1 MTINLTQGLHRSV
14 QRNPQGLATVFQGR
28 RQTFATLADRV
39 ARLAT
44 ALRAAGMETGDR
56 IGMLAMNSDRYLE
69 YYFAVPWGG
78 GIVNPCNIRWS
89 AAEVAYSLDDCDTR
103 ILIVDDTFLAMA
115 ADLKVRSKSLKL
127 LIHAGDGP
135 TPEGMLSYEAI
146 LAAAEPMP
154 DMRRAGDD
162 VMGVFYTG
170 GTTGFP
176 KGVALTHGSIFA
188 SSLAL
193 TADLAWPQAAIYLHA
208 APMFHMA
215 DTAFGFAQVI
225 RGGAHVIIP
234 SFTPQGVLQA
244 LQDEKVTTV
253 LLVPT
258 MIQMTFDHPD
268 VAKYD
273 LSALGTVIYGASPIS
288 EAVLKRAMAAVPAAG
303 FVQAYGMTELSPVA
317 TVLTTEWHVL
327 EGARAGR
334 LRAAGRAAL
343 CCEVRIVDTEG
354 NEVPRGTVGEVA
366 VRGPNV
372 MQGYWN
378 QPELTA
384 NAVRDGWMHTGDG
397 AYMDDE
403 GFIYVVDRM
412 KDMIVSGGENVYS
425 AEVENALMQHR
436 GVAMCAVI
444 AVPDP
449 KWGERVHAVIVK
461 RAGVAVAEDE
471 LVAHCRELIAGYKCP
486 RSVEFR
492 DALPISGAG
501 KILKA
506 QLRDPYWAD
515 AARKVN

>member
-1 MTINLTQGLHRSV
+1 MTINLTQGLHRAL
-14 QRNPQGLATVFQGR
+14 QRDPDGIATVFQGR
-28 RQTFATLADRV
+28 RQSFAVFADRV
-39 ARLAT
+39 ARLAA
-44 ALRAAGMETGDR
+44 ALRAVGMATGDR
-56 IGMLAMNSDRYLE
+56 VGMLALNSDRYLE
-69 YYFAVPWGG
+69 YYLAVPWGG
-78 GIVNPCNIRWS
+78 GIVNPCNVRWS

-115 ADLKVRSKSLKL
+115 GDLKQRSKSLQT
-127 LIHAGDGP
+127 LIHVGDGP
-135 TPEGMLSYEAI
+135 APEGMLSYEAI
-146 LAAAEPMP
+146 LAAAEPME
-154 DMRRAGDD
+154 DRRRSGDD

-176 KGVALTHGSIFA
+176 KGVALTHGGIYV
-188 SSLAL
+188 SSLSI
-193 TADLAWPQAAIYLHA
+193 TAELDWPQEAVYLHA

-215 DTAFGFAQVI
+215 DTAFGFAQII
-225 RGGAHVIIP
+225 RGGTHVIIP
-234 SFTPQGVLQA
+234 AFTPPAVLQA
-244 LQDEKVTTV
+244 MQDEKVTTV

-258 MIQMTFDHPD
+258 MIQMTVDHPD
-268 VAKYD
+268 IAKYD
-273 LSALGTVIYGASPIS
+273 LSHLRAVVYGASPIS
-288 EAVLKRAMAAVPAAG
+288 EAVLRRAMAAFPGAG
-303 FVQAYGMTELSPVA
+303 FMQAYGMTELSPVA
-317 TVLTTEWHVL
+317 TLLTPDWHVL
-327 EGARAGR
+327 DGPKAGR

-343 CCEVRIVDTEG
+343 HCEVRIVDDEG
-354 NEVPRGTVGEVA
+354 REVPRGTVGEVA

-372 MQGYWN
+372 MKEYWN
-378 QPELTA
+378 QPALTA

-425 AEVENALMQHR
+425 AEVENALMQHP

-449 KWGERVHAVIVK
+449 KWGERVHAVVV
-461 RAGVAVAEDE
+461 RRPGTEVVEDD
-471 LVAHCRELIAGYKCP
+471 LVAHCRTLIAGYKCP

>member
-1 MTINLTQGLHRSV
+1 MTINLTQGLHRAL
-14 QRNPQGLATVFQGR
+14 QRNPNGTATVFQGR
-28 RQTFATLADRV
+28 RHSFATFADRV
-39 ARLAT
+39 ARLAA
-44 ALRAAGMETGDR
+44 ALRAAGMGIGDR
-56 IGMLAMNSDRYLE
+56 IGMLSLNSDRYLE
-69 YYFAVPWGG
+69 YYLAVPWGG

-103 ILIVDDTFLAMA
+103 ILIVDDAFLAMA
-115 ADLKVRSKSLKL
+115 GELKQRSKSLRL

-135 TPEGMLSYEAI
+135 APEGMLSYEAI
-146 LAAAEPMP
+146 LAAATPI
-154 DMRRAGDD
+154 DDVRRAGDD

-193 TADLAWPQAAIYLHA
+193 TADLAWPQDAVYLHA

-225 RGGAHVIIP
+225 RGGTHVVIP
-234 SFTPQGVLQA
+234 AFTPQATLQA

-258 MIQMTFDHPD
+258 MIQMTVDHPD
-268 VAKYD
+268 IAGYD
-273 LSALGTVIYGASPIS
+273 LSRLRTVVYGASPIS
-288 EAVLKRAMAAVPAAG
+288 EAVLRRAMAAIPSAG

-317 TVLTTEWHVL
+317 TVLPADWHVL
-327 EGARAGR
+327 EGPKAGK

-343 CCEVRIVDTEG
+343 CCEVRIVDNDG
-354 NEVPRGTVGEVA
+354 REVPRGTVGEVA

-372 MQGYWN
+372 MKEYWN

-449 KWGERVHAVIVK
+449 KWGERVHAVIVR
-461 RAGVAVAEDE
+461 RAGVEMTGDD
-471 LVAHCRELIAGYKCP
+471 LVEHCRTLIAGYKCP

-506 QLRDPYWAD
+506 QLREPYWAD

>member
-1 MTINLTQGLHRSV
+1 MTVNLTQGLHRAV
-14 QRNPQGLATVFQGR
+14 QRNPNGTATVFQGR
-28 RQTFATLADRV
+28 RQSFATLADRV
-39 ARLAT
+39 ARLAA

-56 IGMLAMNSDRYLE
+56 IGMLALNSDRYLE
-69 YYFAVPWGG
+69 YYLAVPWGG
-78 GIVNPCNIRWS
+78 GIVNPCNVRWS

-103 ILIVDDTFLAMA
+103 ILIVDDAFLAMA
-115 ADLKVRSKSLKL
+115 AELRQRSKSLRL

-135 TPEGMLSYEAI
+135 APDGMLSYEAI
-146 LAAAEPMP
+146 IASARPME
-154 DMRRAGDD
+154 DQRRSGDD

-176 KGVALTHGSIFA
+176 KGVALTHGGIFV
-188 SSLAL
+188 SSMS
-193 TADLAWPQAAIYLHA
+193 TAAELDWPESAVYLHA

-225 RGGAHVIIP
+225 RGGTHVIIP
-234 SFTPQGVLQA
+234 SFTPPAVLQA
-244 LQDEKVTTV
+244 IQDEKVSTV

-258 MIQMTFDHPD
+258 MIQMTVDHPD
-268 VAKYD
+268 IATYD
-273 LSALGTVIYGASPIS
+273 LSSLRAVVYGASPIS
-288 EAVLKRAMAAVPAAG
+288 EAVLRRAMAAFPGAG
-303 FVQAYGMTELSPVA
+303 FMQAYGMTELSPVA
-317 TVLTTEWHVL
+317 TLLPPAWHAL
-327 EGARAGR
+327 EGPKAGR
-334 LRAAGRAAL
+334 LRAAGRAAQH
-343 CCEVRIVDTEG
+343 CEVRIVDDEG
-354 NEVPRGTVGEVA
+354 REVPRGTVGEVA

-372 MQGYWN
+372 MKEYWN

-384 NAVRDGWMHTGDG
+384 RAIRDGWMHTGDG

-444 AVPDP
+444 AVPDA

-461 RAGVAVAEDE
+461 RQGVEVTEDE
-471 LVAHCRELIAGYKCP
+471 LATHCRALIAGYKCP
-486 RSVEFR
+486 RSIEFR

-506 QLRDPYWAD
+506 QLREPYWAD